1 MVRVRELFG
10 RYGVL
15 CTLLALVALGSAATI
30 SSCGGN
36 SSGTDG
42 FLCQQCGAT
51 DGPCQDSVEVSGS
64 DAATLCGGQA
74 SCQVA
79 LGCFRQLDS
88 AQRRCFP
95 ADPQFELFECDG
107 GRALRPTPTATATP
121 TVTPTGTLT
130 PTSTAETP
138 TATAETPTATAE
150 TPTATAATSTAV
162 SPETPTPTPTTTAST
177 CGNGV
182 IEGDEEC
189 DGGLPDPSGCVGDV
203 CTCEDF
209 CDDAGGSLS
218 CTPDCTVNVS
228 KCTAGGCVF
237 S

>member
-1 MVRVRELFG
+1 MVRVRELIG

-30 SSCGGN
+30 SSCGGD
-36 SSGTDG
+36 SSGTEG
-42 FLCQQCGAT
+42 ALCQQCGAT

-64 DAATLCGGQA
+64 DAETLCPGQS
-74 SCQVA
+74 SCEVA
-79 LGCFRQLDS
+79 LACLRQLDS

-95 ADPQFELFECDG
+95 ADIQFELFECDG
-107 GRALRPTPTATATP
+107 GRALHPSPTATP
-121 TVTPTGTLT
+121 TVTVTPTGILT

-138 TATAETPTATAE
+138 TATAATPTPTGETPTATS
-150 TPTATAATSTAV
+150 ATSTAA
-162 SPETPTPTPTTTAST
+162 SPETPTPTPTGNL

-182 IEGDEEC
+182 IDDDEEC
-189 DGGLPDPSGCVGDV
+189 DRGLPDPDDNSCLEDV

-218 CTPDCTVNVS
+218 CNPDCTVNFS
-228 KCTAGGCVF
+228 KCTAGGCSF
-237 S
+237 